1 MSKKSEE
8 LLERTRELKLR
19 KMRAENLRT
28 NREARAKAMG
38 LPAPPELSY
47 AEVQKLVEEM
57 DQLAAAGATPDS
69 TRLPPEV
76 PSDWDGYEML
86 DRWYVEYRAPLALHE
101 GSRPSRG
108 KANKT
113 ILARRIF
120 LMMHFMTDICIGGD
134 PEPHGS
140 REEAWEKW
148 MDAMDRE
155 KGGSGTLG
163 RSPFSRESWASK
175 EAHRVFRAVDLVTPF
190 T

>member
-1 MSKKSEE
+1 
-8 LLERTRELKLR
+8 
-19 KMRAENLRT
+19 
-28 NREARAKAMG
+28 
-38 LPAPPELSY
+38 
-47 AEVQKLVEEM
+47 M
-57 DQLAAAGATPDS
+57 DQLAATGATPDS

-86 DRWYVEYRAPLALHE
+86 DQWYAEYRDPQALYGRRQLDAPRPAWR
-101 GSRPSRG
+101 SRPHKG

-155 KGGSGTLG
+155 KGGTGTLG
-163 RSPFSRESWASK
+163 RSPFSREPWASK
-175 EAHRVFRAVDLVTPF
+175 EAHRIFRAVDLVTPF